1 LAAEI
6 KESGLNNVLLSKA
19 VTVKHSF
26 LDQYSDRDS
35 FIHRLD
41 PRTKFITTLVFILAV
56 ALTPPNRWQT
66 FAFCFLLIATL
77 LLFSKVP
84 IFYVFKRSLVIIPFV
99 LMVAI
104 FVPFFKEGEV
114 AGSYNIWLWQVSVT
128 YSGLQVLWNILA
140 KAWLSILS
148 LILLTSTTKMTNL
161 LKGLEQLRMPRV
173 MVMILSFMYRY
184 IFVLVDEVMRM
195 KQARDSRNF
204 GGGRLWQLRTIGN
217 MIGTLFIRSYERG
230 ERVYAAMLARGFDGQ
245 TRTLDRLN
253 FRQEDAYFGISFSLI
268 LIVTSVVNLLY

>member
-1 LAAEI
+1 M
-6 KESGLNNVLLSKA
+6 
-19 VTVKHSF
+19 KHSF
-26 LDQYSDRDS
+26 LDQYSDRNS

-41 PRTKFITTLVFILAV
+41 PRTKFM
-56 ALTPPNRWQT
+56 
-66 FAFCFLLIATL
+66 ATL
-77 LLFSKVP
+77 LFILVVVLTIPDNWLAYAFYFAVMAILILFSRVP
-84 IFYVFKRSLVIIPFV
+84 VGHVVRRSLVIMPFV
-99 LMVAI
+99 VMIAI

-114 AGSYNIWLWQVSVT
+114 AGSYNIWLWRVSVT

-161 LKGLEQLRMPRV
+161 LKGLEQLRMPKL

-230 ERVYAAMLARGFDGQ
+230 ERVYAAMLARGFDGH

-253 FRQEDAYFGISFSLI
+253 FRQADAYFGISFSLI
-268 LIVTSVVNLLY
+268 LILTSVVNLLY

>member
-1 LAAEI
+1 M
-6 KESGLNNVLLSKA
+6 
-19 VTVKHSF
+19 KHSF
-26 LDQYSDRDS
+26 IDQYSDRDS

-56 ALTPPNRWQT
+56 ALTLPNRWQA
-66 FAFCFLLIATL
+66 FALYLFLIVTLI
-77 LLFSKVP
+77 FVSRVP
-84 IFYVFKRSLVIIPFV
+84 ILYVLKRSLVIMPFV
-99 LMVAI
+99 VLIAI
-104 FVPFFKEGEV
+104 FIPFFKEGEV

-148 LILLTSTTKMTNL
+148 LILLTSTTKLANL
-161 LKGLEQLRMPRV
+161 LKGLEQLRMPGV

-204 GGGRLWQLRTIGN
+204 GGKRLWQIRTIGN

-230 ERVYAAMLARGFDGQ
+230 ERVYGAMLARGFDGKS
-245 TRTLDRLN
+245 RTLDRLN
-253 FRQEDAYFGISFSLI
+253 FRQADVFFVIGFSLV
-268 LIVTSVVNLLY
+268 LVLASVLNLLY

>member
-1 LAAEI
+1 M
-6 KESGLNNVLLSKA
+6 
-19 VTVKHSF
+19 KHSF

-41 PRTKFITTLVFILAV
+41 PRTKFVTTLLFILAV
-56 ALTPPNRWQT
+56 LLTPPDRWPAFGLY
-66 FAFCFLLIATL
+66 FALLATL
-77 LLFSKVP
+77 LLLSRVP
-84 IFYVFKRSLVIIPFV
+84 VSYVFKRSLVIIPFV
-99 LMVAI
+99 LVIAI

-128 YSGLQVLWNILA
+128 YNGLQVLWNILA

-148 LILLTSTTKMTNL
+148 LILLTSTTKLANL

-173 MVMILSFMYRY
+173 MVMVLSFMYRY
-184 IFVLVDEVMRM
+184 LFVLVDQVMRM

-204 GGGRLWQLRTIGN
+204 GGQWLWQIRTIGN

-230 ERVYAAMLARGFDGQ
+230 ERVYAAMVARGFDGQ
-245 TRTLDRLN
+245 SRTLDRLH
-253 FRQEDAYFGISFSLI
+253 FKPSDAYFGVSFSLI
-268 LIVTSVVNLLY
+268 LIFVSLANLFY